1 MEPHRPKGQ
10 ASLYDLGCT
19 KRKRTE
25 DDGPARELIIRLRPD
40 VQQAVAA
47 RDAAIAASIASRPA
61 PVKRPVGRP
70 KVLAPLGVQAPPG
83 ERHVWAQLQL
93 RWSGGEQQVRLHLHF
108 TAKAAAAAAAEA
120 QKLKKQAVWVRM
132 HLQGRRGK
140 GRGRGLETLRFQ
152 RPPRRRTRGRR
163 RGGMQCKSN
172 SSN

>member
-10 ASLYDLGCT
+10 ASLFDLGCT

-25 DDGPARELIIRLRPD
+25 DDSSARELIIRLRPD

-83 ERHVWAQLQL
+83 EACVGRAATQVEW
-93 RWSGGEQQVRLHLHF
+93 GGAAGALASALHS
-108 TAKAAAAAAAEA
+108 
-120 QKLKKQAVWVRM
+120 
-132 HLQGRRGK
+132 
-140 GRGRGLETLRFQ
+140 
-152 RPPRRRTRGRR
+152 
-163 RGGMQCKSN
+163 KSSS
-172 SSN
+172 SSNRSPEAEEAGSVG

>member
-10 ASLYDLGCT
+10 ASLFDLGCT

-25 DDGPARELIIRLRPD
+25 DDVPARELIIRLRPD

-93 RWSGGEQQVRLHLHF
+93 RWSGGEHQVRLHLHF
-108 TAKAAAAAAAEA
+108 TAKAAAAAAAAAEA

-132 HLQGRRGK
+132 HLQGRRG
-140 GRGRGLETLRFQ
+140 RERVVLSLRATSPSPSERSPQ
-152 RPPRRRTRGRR
+152 IRKVRKYP
-163 RGGMQCKSN
+163 
-172 SSN
+172 

>member
-10 ASLYDLGCT
+10 ASLYDLGCI

-61 PVKRPVGRP
+61 PVKRPVERT
-70 KVLAPLGVQAPPG
+70 KLLAPLGVQAPPG

-93 RWSGGEQQVRLHLHF
+93 RWSGGEHQVRLHLHF
-108 TAKAAAAAAAEA
+108 TAKAAAEA
-120 QKLKKQAVWVRM
+120 Q
-132 HLQGRRGK
+132 
-140 GRGRGLETLRFQ
+140 
-152 RPPRRRTRGRR
+152 
-163 RGGMQCKSN
+163 N
-172 SSN
+172 

>member
-70 KVLAPLGVQAPPG
+70 KVLALGVQAPPG

-93 RWSGGEQQVRLHLHF
+93 RWSAGEHQVRLHLHF

-120 QKLKKQAVWVRM
+120 QK
-132 HLQGRRGK
+132 QGQGQ
-140 GRGRGLETLRFQ
+140 G
-152 RPPRRRTRGRR
+152 P
-163 RGGMQCKSN
+163 
-172 SSN
+172 